1 MYLGIL
7 RERTTSGFCRMTDAF
22 APTVGEFT
30 APLSLATDAG
40 EISPRR
46 LALLA
51 AIAETGSISGAAR
64 AIGMTYKAAW
74 DAVDAMNNLAGIV
87 LVHSQHGGHG
97 GGGAQLSAAG
107 LKVVN
112 DLARL
117 QALQKRFLDQLGAE
131 GDLDKSLAMMR
142 RLNMRS
148 SARNVLVGTVD
159 SVRDGG
165 VNSEVNVRLSGG
177 NALHAIVTRESA
189 SDLALVPGR
198 EVQAIIK
205 ASWII
210 LALADDAMRTSAR
223 NRLCGSV
230 TRIVPGD
237 VNAEVVMAIA
247 GGNTLA
253 VIITRSSL
261 DELAL
266 AEGTQVCALIK
277 ASHIILGVTS

>member
-1 MYLGIL
+1 MTH
-7 RERTTSGFCRMTDAF
+7 TTE
-22 APTVGEFT
+22 PVVGEFT
-30 APLSLATDAG
+30 APLSLTTEAG

-74 DAVDAMNNLAGIV
+74 DAVDAMNNLAGTV

-97 GGGAQLSAAG
+97 GGGAQLSTAG
-107 LKVVN
+107 LKVVD

-117 QALQKRFLDQLGAE
+117 QALQNRFMSQLKAE
-131 GDLDKSLAMMR
+131 GDLDKSLALMR
-142 RLNMRS
+142 RLDMRS
-148 SARNVLVGTVD
+148 SARNVLLGTVD

-165 VNSEVNVRLSGG
+165 VNTEVSLRLSGG
-177 NALHAIVTRESA
+177 DALHAIVTRESA
-189 SDLALVPGR
+189 RDLALAPGC

-210 LALADDAMRTSAR
+210 LALADDALGTSAR

-230 TRIVPGD
+230 TRIVSGE
-237 VNAEVVMAIA
+237 VNAEVVLALA

-253 VIITRSSL
+253 VIITRQSL
-261 DELAL
+261 DELGL
-266 AEGTQVCALIK
+266 TEGTEVCALIK

>member
-1 MYLGIL
+1 MA
-7 RERTTSGFCRMTDAF
+7 RSTEPS
-22 APTVGEFT
+22 VGEFT
-30 APLSLATDAG
+30 APLAFATAAG

-46 LALLA
+46 LALLR

-64 AIGMTYKAAW
+64 TIGMTYKAAW
-74 DAVDAMNNLAGIV
+74 DAVDAMNNLAGTV

-107 LKVVN
+107 LKVVD

-117 QALQKRFLDQLGAE
+117 QTLQSRFLDQLRAD

-148 SARNVLVGTVD
+148 SARNVLLGTVD
-159 SVRDGG
+159 RVRDGG
-165 VNSEVNVRLSGG
+165 VNADVSVRLSGG
-177 NALHAIVTRESA
+177 DTLHAIVTRESA
-189 SDLALVPGR
+189 GDLALAPGR
-198 EVQAIIK
+198 EVQALIK

-210 LALADDAMRTSAR
+210 LALADEAIRTSAR

-230 TRIVPGD
+230 TRIVPGE
-237 VNAEVVMAIA
+237 VNAEVVMTIA

-253 VIITRSSL
+253 VIITRQSL

-266 AEGTQVCALIK
+266 TEGTEVCALIK

>member
-1 MYLGIL
+1 
-7 RERTTSGFCRMTDAF
+7 MTDAY
-22 APTVGEFT
+22 ASTVGEFT

-51 AIAETGSISGAAR
+51 AIAETGSISGAAK

-87 LVHSQHGGHG
+87 LVRSQHGGHG

-148 SARNVLVGTVD
+148 SARNVLLGTVD

-165 VNSEVNVRLSGG
+165 VNSEVSVRLSGG

-210 LALADDAMRTSAR
+210 LALADDAKRTSAR

-230 TRIVPGD
+230 TRIVAGD

-253 VIITRSSL
+253 VIVTRSSL

-266 AEGTQVCALIK
+266 KEGTEVCALIK